1 MIYSSA
7 PLRVS
12 FAGGGTD
19 YKEFIEKH
27 PGICVGVGLSKR
39 VHIFINDL
47 SELSDEKIRFTY
59 RKTESVNNLEL
70 INHPVVREVLRFF
83 GVGAGVNIATMADL
97 PGKTGL
103 GSSSAFTVALI
114 AGISR
119 FIGHELEPN
128 EVAQIAVKV
137 ERQILKE
144 PGGLQ
149 DQYMSTFGGL
159 RSYTFYPDQVIVSED
174 YLSNDLKFKL
184 DASMALSP
192 IGPLRLSSSGAEK
205 TTSAINDRKGF
216 ETLLK
221 NFDIAQTLSQ
231 ELTGQTNIVDSLIL
245 AINENW
251 KLKKIFQGIEN
262 QKLHKSIKDISD
274 LGSNASKICGAGESG
289 FILTVLSEPSLFEK
303 LQNLKI
309 QSMLPGVNSEGVK
322 VIRI

>member
-1 MIYSSA
+1 
-7 PLRVS
+7 
-12 FAGGGTD
+12 
-19 YKEFIEKH
+19 
-27 PGICVGVGLSKR
+27 
-39 VHIFINDL
+39 
-47 SELSDEKIRFTY
+47 
-59 RKTESVNNLEL
+59 
-70 INHPVVREVLRFF
+70 
-83 GVGAGVNIATMADL
+83 
-97 PGKTGL
+97 
-103 GSSSAFTVALI
+103 
-114 AGISR
+114 
-119 FIGHELEPN
+119 
-128 EVAQIAVKV
+128 
-137 ERQILKE
+137 
-144 PGGLQ
+144 
-149 DQYMSTFGGL
+149 MSTFGGL